1 MYQIGIFDMKEMPL
15 RQLHRNDLQKE
26 TTWFKD
32 NFKYNYANRVLI
44 TGRVINNFHEPEPEP
59 VVQGAQVPRITNC
72 SFLWASHISGDHK
85 LLGPSTALLSCY

>member
-1 MYQIGIFDMKEMPL
+1 MKEMPL

-44 TGRVINNFHEPEPEP
+44 TGRVINTFHEPEPVLQGAP
-59 VVQGAQVPRITNC
+59 VVHRITNF
-72 SFLWASHISGDHK
+72 SFSWASHISGDHK
-85 LLGPSTALLSCY
+85 LLGPSTAVLSFY